1 VSVTSA
7 QRVAAVASLGI
18 AAAAAVYA
26 VAIERRA
33 YRVRREVVPVLSPGA
48 DPIRVLHI
56 SDLHLAPWQRDK
68 VEWVGS
74 LVSLAPDLIINT
86 GDNLGHPDALP
97 ALTEALMA
105 FDGVPGVFVHGS
117 NDYFAPTPKNPLRY
131 LFGPSKGETEP
142 AIRLDI
148 DALEALLHDR
158 LGWQSLNNA
167 VAQLTVNG
175 SILEFMGTSDAH
187 RGWDRLDRLPSLVDA
202 LRELD
207 DDDTDDPA
215 VMIGVTHAPYQRVLN
230 AFTTQKADVIF
241 AGHTHGGQVC
251 LPGLGAII
259 TNCDLPRDR
268 ARGLSVWN
276 HAHQASYLNVSA
288 GLGTSI
294 YAPVRFACPPEAVLV
309 TLVGD
314 DIGYS

>member
-1 VSVTSA
+1 MPPSV
-7 QRVAAVASLGI
+7 RVAAAASLGI

-33 YRVRREVVPVLSPGA
+33 YRVRHEVVPVLSPGA
-48 DPIRVLHI
+48 DPIRVLHL

-68 VEWVGS
+68 VDWVR
-74 LVSLAPDLIINT
+74 SLAALKPDLIIDT
-86 GDNLGHPDALP
+86 GDNLGHQDALP
-97 ALTEALMA
+97 ALVEALMP

-131 LFGPSKGETEP
+131 LLGPSKGETET
-142 AIRLDI
+142 AVRLDTEG
-148 DALEALLHDR
+148 LEALLHGR
-158 LGWQSLNNA
+158 LGWHSLNNA
-167 VAQLTVNG
+167 VAQLTVKG
-175 SILEFMGTSDAH
+175 SILEFMGTADAH
-187 RGWDRLDRLPSLVDA
+187 RGWDRLDRLPGLVDA

-230 AFTTQKADVIF
+230 AFTTQRADVIF

-251 LPGLGAII
+251 LPGGGAII

-276 HAHQASYLNVSA
+276 HAHHASYLNVSA
-288 GLGTSI
+288 GIGTSI
-294 YAPVRFACPPEAVLV
+294 YAPVRVACPPEAVLV

>member
-1 VSVTSA
+1 MSSA
-7 QRVAAVASLGI
+7 VRVAAAVSLGI
-18 AAAAAVYA
+18 AAAAGVYGIAV
-26 VAIERRA
+26 ERRA
-33 YRVRREVVPVLSPGA
+33 FRVRREVVPVLSPGA
-48 DPIRVLHI
+48 DPIRVLHL
-56 SDLHLAPWQRDK
+56 SDLHLAPWQHGK
-68 VEWVGS
+68 VQWVR
-74 LVSLAPDLIINT
+74 SLAALKPDLIVNT
-86 GDNLGHPDALP
+86 GDNLGHADALP
-97 ALTEALMA
+97 ALARALMP
-105 FDGVPGVFVHGS
+105 FGNVPGVFVHGS

-131 LFGPSKGETEP
+131 LTGPSKGATST
-142 AIRLDI
+142 AVRLDI
-148 DALEALLHDR
+148 DALEALLGDQ

-175 SILEFMGTSDAH
+175 SILDFMGTNDAH

-207 DDDTDDPA
+207 EDDTDNPA
-215 VMIGVTHAPYQRVLN
+215 VTIGVTHAPYQRVLN
-230 AFTTQKADVIF
+230 AFTTQRADVIF

-251 LPGLGAII
+251 VPGFGALI

-268 ARGLSVWN
+268 ARGLSVWH
-276 HAHQASYLNVSA
+276 HAHTASYLNVSA
-288 GLGTSI
+288 GIGTSV

>member
-1 VSVTSA
+1 MPPSV
-7 QRVAAVASLGI
+7 RVAAAASLGI

-33 YRVRREVVPVLSPGA
+33 YRVRHEVVPVLSPGA
-48 DPIRVLHI
+48 DPIRVLHL

-68 VEWVGS
+68 VDWVR
-74 LVSLAPDLIINT
+74 SLAALKPDLIIDT
-86 GDNLGHPDALP
+86 GDNLGHQDALP
-97 ALTEALMA
+97 ALVEALMP

-131 LFGPSKGETEP
+131 LLGPSKGETET
-142 AIRLDI
+142 AVRLDTEG
-148 DALEALLHDR
+148 LEALLHGR
-158 LGWQSLNNA
+158 LGWHSLNNA
-167 VAQLTVNG
+167 VAQLTVKG
-175 SILEFMGTSDAH
+175 SILEFMGTADAH
-187 RGWDRLDRLPSLVDA
+187 RGWDRLDRLPGLVDA

-230 AFTTQKADVIF
+230 AFTTQRADIIF

-251 LPGLGAII
+251 LPGGGAII

-276 HAHQASYLNVSA
+276 HAHHASYLNVSA
-288 GLGTSI
+288 GIGTSI
-294 YAPVRFACPPEAVLV
+294 YAPVRVACPPEAVLV

>member
-1 VSVTSA
+1 MSTA
-7 QRVAAVASLGI
+7 LRTAAVATLGV
-18 AAAAAVYA
+18 AAAAAAYA
-26 VAIERRA
+26 SLIERRA
-33 YRVRREVVPVLSPGA
+33 YRVRREVVPVLAPGA
-48 DPIRVLHI
+48 DPIRVLHL

-68 VEWVGS
+68 IAWVQS
-74 LVSLAPDLIINT
+74 LASLAPDLVINT
-86 GDNLGHPDALP
+86 GDNLGHVDAIP
-97 ALTEALMA
+97 ALAEALTA

-131 LFGPSKGETEP
+131 LAGPSKGETET
-142 AIRLDI
+142 AVRLDTE
-148 DALEALLHDR
+148 ALEALLEQR
-158 LGWQSLNNA
+158 LGWHSLNNA
-167 VAQLTVNG
+167 VAQLTIKG
-175 SILEFMGTSDAH
+175 SILEFMGTNDAH
-187 RGWDRLDRLPSLVDA
+187 RGWDRLDRLPGLVDA

-230 AFTTQKADVIF
+230 AFTTQRADVIF

-251 LPGLGAII
+251 VPGMGAII

-268 ARGLSVWN
+268 ARGLSVWH

-288 GLGTSI
+288 GIGTSI
-294 YAPVRFACPPEAVLV
+294 FAPVRFACPPEAVLV

>member
-1 VSVTSA
+1 MPPSA
-7 QRVAAVASLGI
+7 RIVAAASLGI
-18 AAAAAVYA
+18 AAATAVYGA
-26 VAIERRA
+26 AIERRA
-33 YRVRREVVPVLSPGA
+33 YRVRRETVPVLVPGA
-48 DPIRVLHI
+48 DPIRVLHL
-56 SDLHLAPWQRDK
+56 SDLHLAPWQHEK
-68 VEWVGS
+68 VAWVRS
-74 LVSLAPDLIINT
+74 LVALKPDLIINT
-86 GDNLGHPDALP
+86 GDNLGHADALP
-97 ALTEALMA
+97 TLIEAFMP
-105 FDGVPGVFVHGS
+105 FDGVPGVFAHGS

-131 LFGPSKGETEP
+131 LMGPSKGETET
-142 AIRLDI
+142 AVRLDTEGL
-148 DALEALLHDR
+148 DALLHGR
-158 LGWQSLNNA
+158 LGWHPLNNA
-167 VAQLTVNG
+167 VAQLTING
-175 SILEFMGTSDAH
+175 SILEFMGTADAH
-187 RGWDRLDRLPSLVDA
+187 RGWDRLDRLPGLVDA

-230 AFTTQKADVIF
+230 AFTTQRADLIF

-251 LPGLGAII
+251 LPGGRAII

-276 HAHQASYLNVSA
+276 HAHEASYLNVSA
-288 GLGTSI
+288 GIGTSI

>member
-1 VSVTSA
+1 MSRTL
-7 QRVAAVASLGI
+7 RTVAAASLGI
-18 AAAAAVYA
+18 AAATAVYA
-26 VAIERRA
+26 IAVERGA
-33 YRVRREVVPVLSPGA
+33 YRVRREVVPVLAPGA
-48 DPIRVLHI
+48 DPIRVLHL
-56 SDLHLAPWQRDK
+56 SDLHLAPWQREK
-68 VEWVGS
+68 VAWVRS
-74 LVSLAPDLIINT
+74 LVDLKPDLIINT
-86 GDNLGHPDALP
+86 GDNLGHVDALP
-97 ALTEALMA
+97 ALVEALMP

-117 NDYFAPTPKNPLRY
+117 NDYFAPTPRNPLRY
-131 LFGPSKGETEP
+131 LMGPSKGGEES
-142 AIRLDI
+142 AVRLDTE
-148 DALEALLHDR
+148 ALEGLLNGR
-158 LGWQSLNNA
+158 LGWHSLNNA
-167 VAQLTVNG
+167 VAQLTVKK
-175 SILEFMGTSDAH
+175 SILEFMGTADAH
-187 RGWDRLDRLPSLVDA
+187 RGWDRLDRLPGLVDA

-230 AFTTQKADVIF
+230 AFTTQNADVIF

-251 LPGLGAII
+251 LPGGTAII